1 MGVPGIDRNWLAV
14 LALGLTLLLAG
25 CASAVRWD
33 APASGFSG
41 KTYTVRSGDTL
52 YSIAFRHQLDYRQLA
67 QWNGIGRSYL
77 IKPGQVLKLYAS
89 GSGQAPA
96 SGSTVARSPKPR
108 PSSSPPS
115 RPATTP
121 PAPRPRPVPTP
132 APSQPVLGSGQWAWP
147 VQGPVLR
154 AYSERAKGI
163 DIGGAVG
170 TPIRAAA
177 AGTVVYAGSALKG
190 YGLLV
195 IVKHSDAELSAY
207 GHNRRV
213 LVKEGQQVAKG
224 ETLAEM
230 GLGPSKQP
238 LLHFEIRH
246 NGKPVNPMGRL
257 PKR

>member
-1 MGVPGIDRNWLAV
+1 MGVSGIDRNWIAV

-33 APASGFSG
+33 APDNGFSG

-52 YSIAFRHQLDYRQLA
+52 YSIAFRHQLDYRRLA
-67 QWNGIGRSYL
+67 KWNGIGQSYL
-77 IKPGQVLKLYAS
+77 IKPGQVLQLYGG
-89 GSGQAPA
+89 GSSSAPA
-96 SGSTVARSPKPR
+96 SKPTVARAPAPRTSPTSPSR
-108 PSSSPPS
+108 PPSTKPPS
-115 RPATTP
+115 RPRPVTTP
-121 PAPRPRPVPTP
+121 TR
-132 APSQPVLGSGQWAWP
+132 SKPVLSSGQWTWP
-147 VQGPVLR
+147 VRGPLLR
-154 AYSERAKGI
+154 SYSDRSKGI

-170 TPIRAAA
+170 SPILAAA
-177 AGTVVYAGSALKG
+177 DGTVVYSGSALKG

-213 LVKEGQQVAKG
+213 LVKEGERVRKG
-224 ETLAEM
+224 DRVAEM

-246 NGKPVNPMGRL
+246 NGQPVNPLGLL
-257 PKR
+257 PKG